1 MVGLMIFLLIDSSLY
16 GVLCSTFQV
25 SLVQTVRVL
34 RGSCVTVPC
43 SFDIPSK
50 YEGNLNEQCEAKWVD
65 KNKSNPQLT
74 DTNAVTGDLTRK
86 NCTTTFGNMRPDHS
100 NTYYFRLDCSSS
112 LRGTFTMAGVTLT
125 VTDDL
130 PSPTLTPST
139 LEVNDG
145 DSVNLTCSAPVP
157 CLSHP
162 PNLTW
167 TPTLGYSQ
175 ETLQENQDKTFVKT
189 SVLNFNASYLH
200 DGEKISCTSVYRKQ
214 DGSADASF
222 STTAIILC
230 RSCGQFE
237 ISLPQTVQV
246 LRGSCVTVPCSFGMK
261 RKYEQYLSGGCRAL
275 WVYSGSSDPRL
286 TDTNPVT
293 GNLTEK
299 NCTTTFSNMQHGH
312 SNTYNFRLDCNGLKY
327 TFKTASVKIEVK
339 DNFPSPTLTPST
351 LEMNDG
357 DSVSLTC
364 SAPVSCLSRP
374 PNLTWT
380 PTLGESEETLQE
392 NQDKTLVKISVLNFN
407 ASYLHDGEK
416 ISCNAV
422 YQKQDGNSDTTLT
435 STTTILCRSC
445 GQFEISLP
453 QTVQVLRGSCV
464 TVPCSFGMKR
474 KYEQYL
480 NGGCRALWVYSGSS
494 DPRLTDT
501 NPVTGNLTEKNCTTT
516 FSNMQHGHSN
526 TYNFRLD
533 CNGLKYTFKSASVN
547 IEVKDNFPSPTLTP
561 STLEMND
568 GDSVSLTCSA
578 PVSCLSRP
586 PNLTWTPTLGES
598 EETLQENQDKTL
610 VKISVLNFNASYL
623 HDGEKVSC
631 NAVYKKQ
638 DGNSDTTL
646 TSTTTI
652 LCRSCGQFEISL
664 PQTVQVLRG
673 SCVTVPCSFGMKRKY
688 EQYLNGGCRALWVY
702 SDSSDPRLTDTNPV
716 TGNLTEKNCTTTFSN
731 MQHGHSNTYNF
742 RLDCNGLKYTFKTA
756 SVKIEVKD
764 NFPTP
769 TLTPSTLVV
778 KNGDS
783 VSLTCSALVP
793 CLSYPPNLTWT
804 PPLHNSQEKLLENQG
819 KTPMRISVLNFTAS
833 RQNHG
838 QISCVAAYQKQDE
851 SRAVTFSTRVNIQ
864 CPECDKF
871 EISLPQ
877 TVQVLSGTCVTI
889 PCSFELQREYEKHL
903 HGECTALWVYLESTD
918 ARLTDTNPVT
928 GNLTEKNC
936 TTTFYN
942 VQPNHS
948 SLYYFRLDCKTL
960 RYTFKEASVKIDVKE
975 HFPSPTLTVSIL
987 EGKEGDWVNLT
998 CSTPSPCLTHPPT
1011 LTWTPKMGD
1020 IMETMQMSPNK
1031 STAKTSVLSFI
1042 ATNLHH
1048 RQNIS
1053 CTATYKMGNGN
1064 SNSSLTT
1071 SLKTEILF
1079 RPKILPSSSC
1089 IKTTSQINC
1098 SCEIVGNPP
1107 ILLWLFNGQPVNQ
1120 SGKVYAISHSL
1131 NDTYLRSTI
1140 TVNQQQE
1147 RNLSSL
1153 LCFSFNSL
1161 GSDSKQL
1168 FINSPHIPA
1177 ENQVSPRILPSSSC
1191 IQRINQINCSCEI
1204 VGNPPILQWF
1214 FNGQPVNQSEN
1225 FVITDSLNGTYLR
1238 STITVNQS
1246 QDRNL
1251 SSLLCFTF
1259 NSLGS
1264 DSKQLFINSPHISG
1278 ENQVPPKILP
1288 SSACIKTRSQINCSC
1303 EIVGNPPML
1312 QWLFNG
1318 QPVNQSGKGFIIT
1331 DSMNGTYLRS
1341 TITVNQQQERNLSS
1355 LLCFSFNSLGSDSKQ
1370 LFMNS
1375 PQIIAEN
1382 QVPPRIL
1389 PSSSCIKTTSQI
1401 DCSCEIVGNPP
1412 ILLWLF
1418 NGQPVNQSGNV
1429 YAISH
1434 SLNGT
1439 YLRSTITV
1447 NQQQERNLSSL
1458 LCFSFNSLGSD
1469 SKQLFIN
1476 SPRILGENQVSP
1488 RILPSS
1494 ICFQRTNQINC
1505 SCEIVGNPPI
1515 LQWFFNGQ
1523 PVNQSENFVITD
1535 SLNGTYLRSTI
1546 TVNQSQDRNLS
1557 SLLCFTFNS
1566 LGSDSKQLF
1575 INSPHISGENQVPP
1589 KILPS
1594 SACIETRS
1602 QINCSCEIVG
1612 NPPML
1617 QWLFNGQLVNQ
1628 SGKGFIITDSLNGT
1642 YLRSTITVN
1651 QQQERNLSSL
1661 LCFSFNSLGS
1671 DSKQLFI
1678 NSPRILGENQ
1688 VSPRILPSSSCIQRT
1703 NQINCSC
1710 EIVGNPPMLQWLFN
1724 GQPVN
1729 HSEVFV
1735 ITDSLNGTYLRST
1748 ITVNQSQDRNLFSLL
1763 CFTFNSLGSDSKQ
1776 LFIKSPQILA
1786 ENQGKGQI
1794 SVFISTTVILLVLVC
1809 VLLFVIR
1816 FQKTHHYPLYNI
1828 FGGKQT
1834 KVQNTSEDDISI
1846 KEITSIMKRGSLNN
1860 DVDDSL

>member
-1 MVGLMIFLLIDSSLY
+1 MVGLVIFLLIDSSLY

-222 STTAIILC
+222 STTANILC

-261 RKYEQYLSGGCRAL
+261 RKYEQYLNGGCRAL
-275 WVYSGSSDPRL
+275 WVYTDSSDPRL

-327 TFKTASVKIEVK
+327 TFKPASVKIEVI

-422 YQKQDGNSDTTLT
+422 YKKQDGNSDTTLT

-501 NPVTGNLTEKNCTTT
+501 NPVTGNVTEKNCTTT

-526 TYNFRLD
+526 TYNVRLD
-533 CNGLKYTFKSASVN
+533 CNGLKYTFKPASVK

-561 STLEMND
+561 STLEVND

-623 HDGEKVSC
+623 HDGEKISC

-702 SDSSDPRLTDTNPV
+702 TDSSDPRLTDTNPV

-731 MQHGHSNTYNF
+731 MQHGHSNTYNV
-742 RLDCNGLKYTFKTA
+742 RLDCNGLKYTFKPA

-793 CLSYPPNLTWT
+793 CLSHPPNLTWT

-838 QISCVAAYQKQDE
+838 QISCAAAYQKQDE
-851 SRAVTFSTRVNIQ
+851 SRAVTFSTRANIQ

-903 HGECTALWVYLESTD
+903 HGECKALWVYLESTD

-942 VQPNHS
+942 VRSNHS

-1064 SNSSLTT
+1064 SDSSLTT

-1140 TVNQQQE
+1140 TVNKLQE

-1177 ENQVSPRILPSSSC
+1177 
-1191 IQRINQINCSCEI
+1191 
-1204 VGNPPILQWF
+1204 
-1214 FNGQPVNQSEN
+1214 
-1225 FVITDSLNGTYLR
+1225 
-1238 STITVNQS
+1238 
-1246 QDRNL
+1246 
-1251 SSLLCFTF
+1251 
-1259 NSLGS
+1259 
-1264 DSKQLFINSPHISG
+1264 

-1318 QPVNQSGKGFIIT
+1318 QLVNQSGKGFIIT
-1331 DSMNGTYLRS
+1331 D
-1341 TITVNQQQERNLSS
+1341 
-1355 LLCFSFNSLGSDSKQ
+1355 
-1370 LFMNS
+1370 
-1375 PQIIAEN
+1375 
-1382 QVPPRIL
+1382 
-1389 PSSSCIKTTSQI
+1389 
-1401 DCSCEIVGNPP
+1401 
-1412 ILLWLF
+1412 
-1418 NGQPVNQSGNV
+1418 
-1429 YAISH
+1429 

-1476 SPRILGENQVSP
+1476 SPRSLGENQVSP

-1494 ICFQRTNQINC
+1494 SCIQHTNQINC

-1566 LGSDSKQLF
+1566 LGSGSKQLF

-1594 SACIETRS
+1594 SACIKTRS

-1688 VSPRILPSSSCIQRT
+1688 VPPRILPSSNCT
-1703 NQINCSC
+1703 NATNKIKCSC

-1748 ITVNQSQDRNLFSLL
+1748 ITVNQSQDRNLSSLL

-1846 KEITSIMKRGSLNN
+1846 KEITSIMKKGRLNN

>member
-1 MVGLMIFLLIDSSLY
+1 MVGLVIFLLIDSSLY

-222 STTAIILC
+222 STTANILC

-261 RKYEQYLSGGCRAL
+261 RKYEQYLNGGCRAL
-275 WVYSGSSDPRL
+275 WVYTDSSDPRL

-327 TFKTASVKIEVK
+327 TFKPASVKIEVI

-422 YQKQDGNSDTTLT
+422 YKKQDGNSDTTLT

-501 NPVTGNLTEKNCTTT
+501 NPVTGNVTEKNCTTT

-526 TYNFRLD
+526 TYNVRLD
-533 CNGLKYTFKSASVN
+533 CNGLKYTFK
-547 IEVKDNFPSPTLTP
+547 P
-561 STLEMND
+561 
-568 GDSVSLTCSA
+568 
-578 PVSCLSRP
+578 
-586 PNLTWTPTLGES
+586 
-598 EETLQENQDKTL
+598 
-610 VKISVLNFNASYL
+610 
-623 HDGEKVSC
+623 
-631 NAVYKKQ
+631 
-638 DGNSDTTL
+638 
-646 TSTTTI
+646 
-652 LCRSCGQFEISL
+652 
-664 PQTVQVLRG
+664 
-673 SCVTVPCSFGMKRKY
+673 
-688 EQYLNGGCRALWVY
+688 
-702 SDSSDPRLTDTNPV
+702 
-716 TGNLTEKNCTTTFSN
+716 
-731 MQHGHSNTYNF
+731 
-742 RLDCNGLKYTFKTA
+742 A

-793 CLSYPPNLTWT
+793 CLSHPPNLTWT

-838 QISCVAAYQKQDE
+838 QISCAAAYQKQDE
-851 SRAVTFSTRVNIQ
+851 SRAVTFSTRANIQ

-903 HGECTALWVYLESTD
+903 HGECKALWVYLESTD

-942 VQPNHS
+942 VRSNHS

-1064 SNSSLTT
+1064 SDSSLTT

-1140 TVNQQQE
+1140 TVNKLQE

-1191 IQRINQINCSCEI
+1191 IQRTNQINCSCEI

-1318 QPVNQSGKGFIIT
+1318 QLVNQSGKGFIIT
-1331 DSMNGTYLRS
+1331 D
-1341 TITVNQQQERNLSS
+1341 
-1355 LLCFSFNSLGSDSKQ
+1355 
-1370 LFMNS
+1370 
-1375 PQIIAEN
+1375 
-1382 QVPPRIL
+1382 
-1389 PSSSCIKTTSQI
+1389 
-1401 DCSCEIVGNPP
+1401 
-1412 ILLWLF
+1412 
-1418 NGQPVNQSGNV
+1418 
-1429 YAISH
+1429 

-1476 SPRILGENQVSP
+1476 SPRSLGENQVSP

-1494 ICFQRTNQINC
+1494 SCIQHTNQINC

-1566 LGSDSKQLF
+1566 LGSGSKQLF

-1594 SACIETRS
+1594 SACIKTRS

-1688 VSPRILPSSSCIQRT
+1688 VPPRILPSSNCT
-1703 NQINCSC
+1703 NATNKIKCSC

-1748 ITVNQSQDRNLFSLL
+1748 ITVNQSQDRNLSSLL

-1846 KEITSIMKRGSLNN
+1846 KEITSIMKKGRLNN